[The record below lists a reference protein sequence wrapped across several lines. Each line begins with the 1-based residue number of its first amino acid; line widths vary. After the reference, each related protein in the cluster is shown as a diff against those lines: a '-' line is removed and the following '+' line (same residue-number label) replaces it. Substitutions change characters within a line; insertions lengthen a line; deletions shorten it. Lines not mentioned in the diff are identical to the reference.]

1 MSRLYTVARIAFLE
15 DTNRMRK
22 KVSTGRT
29 VSRNTDLCQTS
40 SKLFLPILVQK
51 EKTSKIIC
59 FLFFVFLLSR
69 NNQLRKLPIF
79 LTKVLSCWAL
89 KFSLRKSSG
98 INYIAVVNGPCKRD
112 PLSYSKL
119 SECQLPFIRTMYNAI
134 IPVYTLPLTPNCIF
148 CSNITGEVFLFF
160 SC

>member
-22 KVSTGRT
+22 KVSTGPT

-69 NNQLRKLPIF
+69 NNQLRKLPSLALEKVPE
-79 LTKVLSCWAL
+79 LTIL
-89 KFSLRKSSG
+89 
-98 INYIAVVNGPCKRD
+98 
-112 PLSYSKL
+112 
-119 SECQLPFIRTMYNAI
+119 QL
-134 IPVYTLPLTPNCIF
+134 
-148 CSNITGEVFLFF
+148 
-160 SC
+160 

>member
-40 SKLFLPILVQK
+40 SKLLPILVQK

-79 LTKVLSCWAL
+79 
-89 KFSLRKSSG
+89 
-98 INYIAVVNGPCKRD
+98 
-112 PLSYSKL
+112 
-119 SECQLPFIRTMYNAI
+119 
-134 IPVYTLPLTPNCIF
+134 
-148 CSNITGEVFLFF
+148 
-160 SC
+160 

>member
-69 NNQLRKLPIF
+69 NNQLRKLPSLALEKVPE
-79 LTKVLSCWAL
+79 LTIL
-89 KFSLRKSSG
+89 
-98 INYIAVVNGPCKRD
+98 
-112 PLSYSKL
+112 
-119 SECQLPFIRTMYNAI
+119 QL
-134 IPVYTLPLTPNCIF
+134 
-148 CSNITGEVFLFF
+148 
-160 SC
+160 

>member
-22 KVSTGRT
+22 KVSTGRI

-69 NNQLRKLPIF
+69 NNELRKLPIF

-89 KFSLRKSSG
+89 KFSFRKSSG

-119 SECQLPFIRTMYNAI
+119 SEC
-134 IPVYTLPLTPNCIF
+134 
-148 CSNITGEVFLFF
+148 
-160 SC
+160 